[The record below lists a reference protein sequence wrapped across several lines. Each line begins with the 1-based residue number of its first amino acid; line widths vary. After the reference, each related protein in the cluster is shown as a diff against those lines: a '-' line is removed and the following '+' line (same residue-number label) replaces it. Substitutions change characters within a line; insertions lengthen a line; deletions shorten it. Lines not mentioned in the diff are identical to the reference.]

1 MDIGRSRQG
10 QKDINMIPMINVI
23 FLMLIFFLIGG
34 TIEKFEVIHVEI
46 PKADSGHV
54 LDEGHIVVILGNNDE
69 ILVND
74 DFVLREDLITTM
86 RELLKNNRDRIITIK
101 ADARVPA
108 TNMIAIME
116 LVKAAGGVNL
126 SLVTTSL

>member
-1 MDIGRSRQG
+1 MDIERSRQG

-23 FLMLIFFLIGG
+23 FLMLIFFLVGG

-54 LDEGHIVVILGNNDE
+54 LDEGHVVIVLGVNDE

-74 DFVLREDLITTM
+74 DFVLRQDLVATLKEM
-86 RELLKNNRDRIITIK
+86 LKNNPNRVITIK
-101 ADARVPA
+101 ADSRIPA

-116 LVKAAGGVNL
+116 LVKAAGGINL
-126 SLVTTSL
+126 SLVTISV